1 MANQAGA
8 GAWRGYNIREMVS
21 LAPSYPSS
29 RERTRLR
36 APALDRCG
44 SRVADA
50 SWAVPLSFPNAQS
63 IPDSV
68 STAYFVH
75 TARGWQFWFRT

>member
-21 LAPSYPSS
+21 LTPSHPSS

-36 APALDRCG
+36 TPALAHCG

-50 SWAVPLSFPNAQS
+50 SWAVLLSFTNAQS
-63 IPDSV
+63 IPASV

-75 TARGWQFWFRT
+75 TARGWRFWFRT